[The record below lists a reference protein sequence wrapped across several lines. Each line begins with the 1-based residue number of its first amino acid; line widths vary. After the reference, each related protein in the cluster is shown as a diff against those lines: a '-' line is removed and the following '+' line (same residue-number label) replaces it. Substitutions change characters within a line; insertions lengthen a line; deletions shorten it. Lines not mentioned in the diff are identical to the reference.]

1 MNPHII
7 QAKRN
12 IYREGINVTFI
23 SVAEG
28 TYNSDTGTVTNT
40 ETETTVKGYPK
51 RVTATSYNYPSLVG
65 KEATEWL
72 VVASDLPGKP
82 NPQDKM
88 KRGSTVFTVDS
99 VKEIIAQGEPV
110 IYKVLVVK
118 G

>member
-23 SVAEG
+23 TVTEG

-40 ETETTVKGYPK
+40 ETETIVKGYPK
-51 RVTATSYNYPSLVG
+51 RVTANTYNYPNLIG

-99 VKEIIAQGEPV
+99 VKEIIAMGEPV

>member
-1 MNPHII
+1 MNPHIV

-23 SVAEG
+23 TVTEG

-40 ETETTVKGYPK
+40 ETETVVKGYPK
-51 RVTATSYNYPSLVG
+51 RVTATSYNYPNLVG

-99 VKEIIAQGEPV
+99 VKEIIAMGEPV
-110 IYKVLVVK
+110 IYKILVVK

>member
-12 IYREGINVTFI
+12 IYREGIDVTF
-23 SVAEG
+23 VAVTEG

-40 ETETTVKGYPK
+40 EVETTVKGYPK
-51 RVTATSYNYPSLVG
+51 RVTATSFYLPNLISKDL
-65 KEATEWL
+65 TEWL
-72 VVASDLPGKP
+72 VVASDLPSKP

-99 VKEIIAQGEPV
+99 VKEIIAQGDPV
-110 IYKVLVVK
+110 IYKILVIK